1 MKKKIT
7 SLMLSLI
14 LCFAMS
20 ASVFAAEPNSTDVKS
35 DVSVEGSSES
45 VSTRTISGYGQ
56 VTNVSNT
63 SSQFSVPV
71 TVTSGNGFGLT
82 IKTSGSGYVTVA
94 VRKPQGGYLSLGSG
108 FNNKNWTFNGT
119 GEKQKNFTGIQSGSY
134 IVEYSVI
141 GGPSSIYC
149 HIYG

>member
-1 MKKKIT
+1 MKKLSAI
-7 SLMLSLI
+7 MMSLI
-14 LCFAMS
+14 LCLAMS
-20 ASVFAAEPNSTDVKS
+20 TSVLAAEPTTANAES
-35 DVSVEGSSES
+35 DAYVSDSSNE
-45 VSTRTISGYGQ
+45 VVARTISGYGQ

-63 SSQFSVPV
+63 SSEFAVPV

-94 VRKPQGGYLSLGSG
+94 VRKPQGGYLTLGNG
-108 FNNKNWTFNGT
+108 FNNKNWSFSGT
-119 GEKQKNFTGIQSGSY
+119 GEKQKNFTGIQSGTY
-134 IVEYSVI
+134 VVEYSVV

>member
-7 SLMLSLI
+7 SIMLSLI

-20 ASVFAAEPNSTDVKS
+20 ASVFAAEPNSTDV
-35 DVSVEGSSES
+35 SVKEASES
-45 VSTRTISGYGQ
+45 VSTRAISGYGQ

-71 TVTSGNGFGLT
+71 SVTSGNGFGLT
-82 IKTSGSGYVTVA
+82 IKTSGSGFVTVA
-94 VRKPQGGYLSLGSG
+94 VRKPNGGYLTLGSG
-108 FNNKNWTFNGT
+108 FNNRNWTFNGT
-119 GEKQKNFTGIQSGSY
+119 GEKQKNFTGIQRGTY
-134 IVEYSVI
+134 IVEYSVV